1 MKAINLIKFAPAPAV
16 VKNNGIR
23 REWTVCAYAGIE
35 RVSHDNGAYDKDS
48 DVNVGNRHISIK
60 ASKFSLMSG
69 SLCEGRTEFDAI
81 WELYS
86 RKCHSNEWCYMTKDF
101 TAYFMSKEEFRQFVY
116 EFCHI
121 EKESSKNG
129 GYSKIRCGEETKK
142 MVEWLK
148 ARA

>member
-1 MKAINLIKFAPAPAV
+1 MTAINLASFAPDN

-35 RVSHDNGAYDKDS
+35 RTTHDHAPYDKDS

-60 ASKFSLMSG
+60 ASKFTLMSG
-69 SLCEGRTEFDAI
+69 TLCEGKSEFNDI

-86 RKCHSNEWCYMTKDF
+86 AKAHSNEWCYMTEAY
-101 TAYFMSKEEFRQFVY
+101 TAYFMGKEEFKQFVY
-116 EFCHI
+116 EFCHV
-121 EKESSKNG
+121 EKDSEKNG
-129 GYSKIRCGEETKK
+129 GHYKIRCAKETQK
-142 MVEWLK
+142 MLQWLE

>member
-1 MKAINLIKFAPAPAV
+1 MTAINLASFAPDN

-35 RVSHDNGAYDKDS
+35 RTTHAHAPYDKDS

-60 ASKFSLMSG
+60 ASKFTLMSG
-69 SLCEGRTEFDAI
+69 TLCEGKSEFNDI

-86 RKCHSNEWCYMTKDF
+86 TEAHSNEWCYMTEAY
-101 TAYFMSKEEFRQFVY
+101 TAYFMGKEEFKQFVY
-116 EFCHI
+116 EFCHV
-121 EKESSKNG
+121 EKDSEKNG
-129 GYSKIRCGEETKK
+129 GHYKIRCAKETQK
-142 MVEWLK
+142 MLQWLE

>member
-1 MKAINLIKFAPAPAV
+1 MTAINLASFAPDN

-35 RVSHDNGAYDKDS
+35 RTTHDHAPYDKDS

-60 ASKFSLMSG
+60 ASKFTLMSG
-69 SLCEGRTEFDAI
+69 TLCEGKSEFNDI

-86 RKCHSNEWCYMTKDF
+86 TKAHSNEWCYMTEAY
-101 TAYFMSKEEFRQFVY
+101 TAYFMGKEEFKQFVY
-116 EFCHI
+116 EFCHV
-121 EKESSKNG
+121 EKDSEKNG
-129 GYSKIRCGEETKK
+129 GHYKIRCAKETQK
-142 MVEWLK
+142 MLQWLE